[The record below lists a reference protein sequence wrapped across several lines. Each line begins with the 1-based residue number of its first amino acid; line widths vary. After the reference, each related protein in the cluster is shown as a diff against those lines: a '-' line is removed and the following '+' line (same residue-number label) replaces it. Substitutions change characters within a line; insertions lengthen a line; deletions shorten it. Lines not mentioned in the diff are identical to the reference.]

1 MIIVLTCVE
10 LLVIVATLI
19 TMAATMVVVLV
30 EVMVAGLLIF
40 SHRSVS
46 NMAILLISVITDLTP
61 PISLMNLWCC
71 MILLHCN
78 LCSIVAHSQANSKP
92 NTWVNP
98 ANTKSQ
104 NQPASTQ
111 ATPSAIC

>member
-78 LCSIVAHSQANSKP
+78 LCSIVAQSLRLILSLILGLIQQTRVRNNLLLLKLLLM
-92 NTWVNP
+92 
-98 ANTKSQ
+98 Q
-104 NQPASTQ
+104 
-111 ATPSAIC
+111 C